1 MDEFAGSDEGLC
13 ILGHLHDPRPMLTG
27 GRVFRCRA
35 EGGGMAS
42 NVELAEATASDGAAS
57 LLRKATVRAD
67 MPRDICTIVSCIG
80 NPVVCGMQQL
90 HLHSVHYITL
100 H

>member
-1 MDEFAGSDEGLC
+1 
-13 ILGHLHDPRPMLTG
+13 
-27 GRVFRCRA
+27 
-35 EGGGMAS
+35 MAS

-90 HLHSVHYITL
+90 HLHSVDLQQKIHDDRASWGSPPQVQ
-100 H
+100 